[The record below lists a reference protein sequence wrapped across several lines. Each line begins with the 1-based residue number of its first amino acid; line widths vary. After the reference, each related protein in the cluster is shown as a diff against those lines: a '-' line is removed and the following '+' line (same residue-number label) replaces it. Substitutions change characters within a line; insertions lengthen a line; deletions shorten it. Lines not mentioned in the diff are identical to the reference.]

1 MRVVI
6 LSLLI
11 ACVCFDLIG
20 DAKAA
25 PWTSAKFPGEQNRAV
40 QGCADNPQNSGD
52 WLCIVV
58 RCDRPGSP
66 LSLYFS
72 VPEPDIQGDIELMID
87 ENTFALSVPRSL
99 KSELP
104 LSTRA
109 LVVPNGLIHAM
120 KSGHMIVIK
129 GSRLQAPYNQI
140 SLENSRTA
148 IERVERACGRRF
160 PGAAGFLKRIAR
172 SLGVF

>member
-58 RCDRPGSP
+58 
-66 LSLYFS
+66 L
-72 VPEPDIQGDIELMID
+72 PEPDIQGDIELMID